1 MKKNAIIIDDER
13 LARNELKKMLV
24 FHPEIEVIGEAANA
38 DEGLNLINELNPD
51 LILLD
56 VQMPVKTG
64 FDLLQ
69 ELEKLPAVI
78 FTTAYDEYAIR
89 AFEVNAL
96 DYLLKPI
103 DPKRLSDAVQK
114 FLAIDEK
121 EMLFSENRSEIRLS
135 LSESDQV
142 FVKDGEKCWFV
153 KLAEIRLFESVGNYA
168 RVFFGPN
175 KPLILKSLNSLEERL
190 DPRTF
195 FRANRKHIVNLRMI
209 ERVEPFFNG
218 GLLLEIKGGEKIEVS
233 RRQAVRFKEMMS
245 LWLLTKT
252 M

>member
-13 LARNELKKMLV
+13 LARNELKKMLAL
-24 FHPEIEVIGEAANA
+24 HPEIEIIGEAANA
-38 DEGLNLINELNPD
+38 DEGLRLISELNPD

-69 ELEKLPAVI
+69 ELEKLPTVI

-121 EMLFSENRSEIRLS
+121 ETMFSENRSELRLS

-218 GLLLEIKGGEKIEVS
+218 GLLLEIKGGENIEVS

-245 LWLLTKT
+245 L
-252 M
+252 

>member
-24 FHPEIEVIGEAANA
+24 LHPEIEVIGEAANA

-121 EMLFSENRSEIRLS
+121 EMLFSENRSDIRLS

-245 LWLLTKT
+245 L
-252 M
+252 